1 MRGDSVNANYM
12 NSQKNP
18 SESLSADV
26 IVIGAGAVGSLMAW
40 QLASQGANVL
50 ILEAGPRID
59 RASAAQN
66 FYDSAVKGPN
76 APYPSQT
83 YAPHPMDA
91 HDYMVQAGP
100 QVFGGSF
107 MRAVG
112 GTTWHWTGFSTRFR
126 PDDFKTRS
134 LYGVGQDWPLAYED
148 LLEHYLFI
156 EREWGTAGDNAF
168 DQGGPRHGKPF
179 PLPPVPMTYAD
190 KLIRDALAP
199 VGYSVGPFSHARNS
213 EPFDGRPPCC
223 GSASC
228 VPICPI
234 GAKYD
239 ASVHV
244 AKAEAAGAR
253 LLAQTLVEH
262 IEVGADSLI
271 QGVRIR
277 RADGSRTTARAKLYV
292 LAAHAIETPNL
303 LLRSAQPHAPQGV
316 ANRSDAVGRYL
327 MGQVDL
333 DTRALTRQPLYT
345 YRAPTTTAGILELR
359 DGPVRKEHAAI
370 GTSFLNRG
378 WRTGLGPMQRSAHL
392 IKAGLR
398 GSELTAALNDQCARE
413 LAINSSVETLPMA
426 HNRVQPDPELR
437 DSSGMPRPRVSF
449 TVDEYSLRAIEK
461 ARQRHND
468 ITKALGCTDVVSDE
482 PSVATA
488 IIAGTARMG
497 TDARQSVVDPWCRSH
512 DHANLFV
519 VGTANF
525 PTMPINAPTL
535 TAAALGM
542 RALPAL
548 RKDLSTG
555 RFAAVA

>member
-1 MRGDSVNANYM
+1 M
-12 NSQKNP
+12 NPQKQPND
-18 SESLSADV
+18 SLSADV
-26 IVIGAGAVGSLMAW
+26 IVIGAGAVGSFMAW
-40 QLASQGANVL
+40 QLASQGAKVL
-50 ILEAGPRID
+50 MIEAGPRID
-59 RASAAQN
+59 RATAVAH

-76 APYPSQT
+76 SPYPSEPS
-83 YAPHPMDA
+83 APHPMHA

-112 GTTWHWTGFSTRFR
+112 GTTWHWTGFATRFR
-126 PDDFKTRS
+126 PDDFQTKT
-134 LYGVGQDWPLAYED
+134 LYGVGEDWPLAYED
-148 LLEHYLFI
+148 LLDPYLFV

-168 DQGGPRHGKPF
+168 DQGGPRHGQSF

-190 KLIRDALAP
+190 KLIQKALAP
-199 VGYSVGPFSHARNS
+199 LGYSVAPFSHARNS

-228 VPICPI
+228 VPICPV

-244 AKAEAAGAR
+244 AKAEAAGVR
-253 LLAQTLVEH
+253 LLPQALVEH
-262 IEVGADSLI
+262 IEVGPDALI

-277 RADGSRTTARAKLYV
+277 RPDGSRTTARAKLYV

-333 DTRALTRQPLYT
+333 DTRALTREPLYT
-345 YRAPTTTAGILELR
+345 YRAPTTTGGILELR
-359 DGPVRKEHAAI
+359 EGPIRKEHAAI

-392 IKAGLR
+392 IKGGLR
-398 GSELTAALNDQCARE
+398 GSALAAALNDQCARE
-413 LAINSSVETLPMA
+413 LAINSSVETLPAA
-426 HNRVQPDPELR
+426 HNRIEPDPQLL

-449 TVDEYSLRAIEK
+449 TVDAYSQRALDK
-461 ARQRHND
+461 ARLRHDD
-468 ITKALGCTDVVSDE
+468 ITRALGCTDIVSDE

-497 TDARQSVVDPWCRSH
+497 TDAGQSVVDPWCRSH

-519 VGTANF
+519 IGTANF

-535 TAAALGM
+535 TAVALGL
-542 RALPAL
+542 RALPLL
-548 RKDLSTG
+548 RQDLATG
-555 RFAAVA
+555 RFNPVT

>member
-1 MRGDSVNANYM
+1 MTP
-12 NSQKNP
+12 QKP
-18 SESLSADV
+18 QSDALSADV
-26 IVIGAGAVGSLMAW
+26 IVIGAGAVGSFMAW
-40 QLASQGANVL
+40 QLASQGAKVL
-50 ILEAGPRID
+50 MIEAGPRID
-59 RASAAQN
+59 RATAVDH
-66 FYDSAVKGPN
+66 FYNSAVKGPN
-76 APYPSQT
+76 APYPSEA
-83 YAPHPMDA
+83 YAPHPMHA

-107 MRAVG
+107 LRAVG
-112 GTTWHWTGFSTRFR
+112 GTTWHWTGFATRFR
-126 PDDFKTRS
+126 PDDFKTKT
-134 LYGVGQDWPLAYED
+134 LYGVGEDWPLAYED
-148 LLEHYLFI
+148 LLDHYLFI
-156 EREWGTAGDNAF
+156 EREWGTAGDNDF
-168 DQGGPRHGKPF
+168 DQGGPRHGQSF

-199 VGYSVGPFSHARNS
+199 LGYSVGPFSHARNS
-213 EPFDGRPPCC
+213 VPFDGRPPCC

-228 VPICPI
+228 VPICPV

-244 AKAEAAGAR
+244 AKAEAAGVQ
-253 LLAQTLVEH
+253 LLPQALVEH
-262 IEVGADSLI
+262 IEVGNDSLI

-277 RADGSRTTARAKLYV
+277 RPDGSQTTARAKLYV

-303 LLRSAQPHAPQGV
+303 LLRSAQPNAPLGV

-333 DTRALTRQPLYT
+333 DTRALTRDLLYT
-345 YRAPTTTAGILELR
+345 YRAPTTTGGILELR

-392 IKAGLR
+392 IKGGLR
-398 GSELTAALNDQCARE
+398 GSALAAALNDQCARE
-413 LAINSSVETLPMA
+413 LAINSSVEILPVA
-426 HNRVQPDPELR
+426 SNRIQPDPELR

-449 TVDEYSLRAIEK
+449 TVDDYSLRAIDK
-461 ARQRHND
+461 ARQRHDD
-468 ITKALGCTDVVSDE
+468 ITKALGCTDIVSDE

-497 TDARQSVVDPWCRSH
+497 TDAGQSVVDPWCRSH

-535 TAAALGM
+535 TAVALGL
-542 RALPAL
+542 RALPL
-548 RKDLSTG
+548 LHKDLAAG
-555 RFAAVA
+555 RFNPVA